1 MGIFSSLTKNHKEAI
16 GLLQIGTFL
25 EYFDLMLYVHMVV
38 ILNEL
43 FFPKTDPHTARI
55 ISAFTFCTTFVFR
68 PLGALIFG
76 YLGDTIGRKATIVL
90 TTFLM
95 AISCFI
101 MAILPT
107 YAQIGIT
114 AAWLLT
120 MCRILQGISSLG
132 ERTGAELYLVETI
145 KLPARYPIVALLT
158 VASSLGG
165 TVSLAICYLITSF
178 GYIMGWRI
186 VFLIGALV
194 ALIGS
199 IARTTLRETPDFADA
214 KRRISNA
221 ISQANE
227 DPACLKKNIIMKEK
241 TNPKTAL
248 SLFLIQC
255 TWPACCYFFY
265 IYCGSILK
273 NSFGFTAEQIISQ
286 NFIVS
291 IAQLVGDSFIA
302 YVCYKI
308 YPLNIL
314 KTKLIIFTAF
324 ILCCP
329 YLLSNISSS
338 YVMLLIQMFAVVF
351 VPTVYP
357 ATPIFYIHFPVF
369 KRFTYP
375 CLVHSLSR
383 ALMYVIT
390 SFGIIYLVN
399 YFDNYGILIIMLP
412 ILLGYTFGLFHF
424 VKLEKVAGNYP
435 EKKTQV
441 PLCEVYQ

>member
-1 MGIFSSLTKNHKEAI
+1 
-16 GLLQIGTFL
+16 
-25 EYFDLMLYVHMVV
+25 
-38 ILNEL
+38 
-43 FFPKTDPHTARI
+43 
-55 ISAFTFCTTFVFR
+55 
-68 PLGALIFG
+68 
-76 YLGDTIGRKATIVL
+76 
-90 TTFLM
+90 
-95 AISCFI
+95 
-101 MAILPT
+101 
-107 YAQIGIT
+107 
-114 AAWLLT
+114 
-120 MCRILQGISSLG
+120 
-132 ERTGAELYLVETI
+132 
-145 KLPARYPIVALLT
+145 
-158 VASSLGG
+158 
-165 TVSLAICYLITSF
+165 
-178 GYIMGWRI
+178 MGWRI

-241 TNPKTAL
+241 INPKTAL

-265 IYCGSILK
+265 IHCGSILK

-302 YVCYKI
+302 YLCYKI

-314 KTKLIIFTAF
+314 KTKLIVFTAF

-329 YLLSNISSS
+329 YLLNNISSS
-338 YVMLLIQMFAVVF
+338 YAMLLIQMFAVVF

-357 ATPIFYIHFPVF
+357 ATPIFYIHFPIF
-369 KRFTYP
+369 KRFTWP

-390 SFGIIYLVN
+390 SFGIIYLVK

-412 ILLGYTFGLFHF
+412 ILLGYIFGLFHF

-435 EKKTQV
+435 EKKTRV
-441 PLCEVYQ
+441 PLCEVYR